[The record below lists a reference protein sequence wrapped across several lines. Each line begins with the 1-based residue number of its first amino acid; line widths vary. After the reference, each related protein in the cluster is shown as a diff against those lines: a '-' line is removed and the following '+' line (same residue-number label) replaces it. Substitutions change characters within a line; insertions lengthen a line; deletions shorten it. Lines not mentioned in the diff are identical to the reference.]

1 MTCIKKDV
9 DMDTNKIKERK
20 EKLEAEILRLLKEFE
35 AETEIFR
42 VRDIDVY
49 GMGGEVRVKLE
60 VTI

>member
-1 MTCIKKDV
+1 
-9 DMDTNKIKERK
+9 MDTNKIKERK